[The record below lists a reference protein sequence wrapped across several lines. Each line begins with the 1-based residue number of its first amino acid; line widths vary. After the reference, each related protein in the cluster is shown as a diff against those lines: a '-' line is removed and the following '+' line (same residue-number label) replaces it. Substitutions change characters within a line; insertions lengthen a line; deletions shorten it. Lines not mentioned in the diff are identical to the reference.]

1 MKRFFA
7 LLLAAALVLSLAGC
21 QSAGEDSEWTHVPEE
36 TFCGLTYTGSLALSY
51 AHEFAVDYYEGGYS
65 LLSVANGD
73 QFLVVP
79 EGAEVPETDVPV
91 IQQPLS
97 DVYLVATAAMC
108 LFDAL
113 DGLDAVTLSG
123 TQADGWTIE
132 NARLAMEAGDIV
144 YAGKYSEPDYELIV
158 SSGCRLSVQS
168 TMIYHSPEVKEKL
181 EELGIPVLVDYSS
194 YETHPL
200 GRTEWIK
207 LYAALLGKEDEAD
220 ALFREQ
226 EAALDSVAS
235 EEPTGKTVAYF
246 YISSTGGYAVVR
258 KSGDYVTQMISL
270 AGGEYLYDDLGDDET
285 ATATVSLTLEE
296 FYSTAKDAD
305 IVLYNSTIDGQLS
318 TLEDFLALNELLGD
332 FKAVQEGNVWCTN
345 ANLYQDMTRLGVVTR
360 EMHEIFAGTAGD
372 EMEFFY
378 RLV

>member
-1 MKRFFA
+1 MKHFFV
-7 LLLAAALVLSLAGC
+7 LLLAAALVFSLAGC
-21 QSAGEDSEWTHVPEE
+21 QSASGNNDWNHVPAEE
-36 TFCGLTYTGSLALSY
+36 FCGLTYTGSLTLSY
-51 AHEFAVDYYEGGYS
+51 AHEFAVDYYEGGYT
-65 LLSVANGD
+65 LLSIANGD
-73 QFLVVP
+73 QFLVVS
-79 EGAEVPETDVPV
+79 EEAGVPETDVPV

-113 DGLDAVTLSG
+113 DGLDAITLSG
-123 TQADGWTIE
+123 TKADGWTIE
-132 NARLAMEAGDIV
+132 NARLSMEAGDIA

-207 LYAALLGKEDEAD
+207 LYAALLGKEDEAE

-226 EAALDSVAS
+226 EEALNSMTS

-258 KSGDYVTQMISL
+258 KSGDYVTQMIAL
-270 AGGEYLYDDLGDDET
+270 AGGKYLFDDLGDDET
-285 ATATVSLTLEE
+285 ATATVSMTLEE
-296 FYSTAKDAD
+296 FYATAKDAD
-305 IVLYNSTIDGQLS
+305 IVLYNSTIDGQLN
-318 TLEDFLALNELLGD
+318 TLEDFLSLNPLLGD
-332 FKAVQEGNVWCTN
+332 FKAVSEGNVWCTN
-345 ANLYQDMTRLGVVTR
+345 ANLYQDMTRLGTVTE
-360 EMHEIFAGTAGD
+360 EMHQIFAGTAGD

>member
-7 LLLAAALVLSLAGC
+7 LLLAAALVFSLVGC
-21 QSAGEDSEWTHVPEE
+21 QSAGEDSEWSHVPAED
-36 TFCGLTYTGSLALSY
+36 FCGLTYTGSLELSY
-51 AHEFAVDYYEGGYS
+51 AHEFAVDYYEGGYT
-65 LLSVANGD
+65 LLSIASGD
-73 QFLVVP
+73 QFLVAP
-79 EGAEVPETDVPV
+79 EGADVPETDIPV

-113 DGLDAVTLSG
+113 DGLDAITLSG
-123 TQADGWTIE
+123 TQADGWTID
-132 NARLAMEAGDIV
+132 NARLAMESGDIV

-200 GRTEWIK
+200 GRTEWVK
-207 LYAALLGKEDEAD
+207 LYAALLGREDEAEE
-220 ALFREQ
+220 LFREQ
-226 EAALDSVAS
+226 EEALNSVAS

-270 AGGEYLYDDLGDDET
+270 AGGEYLFDDLGDDET
-285 ATATVSLTLEE
+285 ATATVSMTLEE
-296 FYSTAKDAD
+296 FYATAKDAD

-345 ANLYQDMTRLGVVTR
+345 ANLYQDMTRLGTVTE
-360 EMHEIFAGTAGD
+360 EMHQIFAGTAGD

>member
-7 LLLAAALVLSLAGC
+7 LLLAAALVFSLAGC
-21 QSAGEDSEWTHVPEE
+21 QSAGEDGEWSHVPAED
-36 TFCGLTYTGSLALSY
+36 FCGLTYTGSLELSY
-51 AHEFAVDYYEGGYS
+51 AHEFAVDYYEGGYT
-65 LLSVANGD
+65 LLSIANGD
-73 QFLVVP
+73 QFLVVS
-79 EGAEVPETDVPV
+79 EGAEVPETDIPV

-113 DGLDAVTLSG
+113 DGLDAITLSG
-123 TQADGWTIE
+123 TQADGWTID
-132 NARLAMEAGDIV
+132 NARLAMEAGDIA

-200 GRTEWIK
+200 GRTEWVK
-207 LYAALLGKEDEAD
+207 LYAALLGKEDEAEE
-220 ALFREQ
+220 LFREQ
-226 EAALDSVAS
+226 EEALNSVAS

-270 AGGEYLYDDLGDDET
+270 AGGEYLFDDLGDDET
-285 ATATVSLTLEE
+285 ATATVSMTLEE
-296 FYSTAKDAD
+296 FYATARDAD

-345 ANLYQDMTRLGVVTR
+345 ANLYQDMTRLGTVTG
-360 EMHEIFAGTAGD
+360 EMHRIFAGTAGD

>member
-21 QSAGEDSEWTHVPEE
+21 QSADGDSAWSHVPEE
-36 TFCGLTYTGSLALSY
+36 DFCDLTYTGSLELSY
-51 AHEFAVDYYEGGYS
+51 AHEFAVDYYEGGYT
-65 LLSVANGD
+65 LLSIASGD
-73 QFLVVP
+73 QFLVVS
-79 EGAEVPETDVPV
+79 EGSEVPETDIPV

-113 DGLDAVTLSG
+113 DGLDAITLSG
-123 TQADGWTIE
+123 TQADGWTID

-158 SSGCRLSVQS
+158 SAGCRLSVQS

-200 GRTEWIK
+200 GRTEWVK
-207 LYAALLGKEDEAD
+207 LYAALLGKEDEAE
-220 ALFREQ
+220 ALFQEQ
-226 EAALDSVAS
+226 EEALNSVAS

-270 AGGEYLYDDLGDDET
+270 AGGEYLFDALGDDET
-285 ATATVSLTLEE
+285 ATATVSMTLEE
-296 FYSTAKDAD
+296 FYATAKDAD

-318 TLEDFLALNELLGD
+318 TLEDFLSLNELLGD
-332 FKAVQEGNVWCTN
+332 FKAVQESNVWCTN
-345 ANLYQDMTRLGVVTR
+345 ANLYQDMTRLGTVTE
-360 EMHEIFAGTAGD
+360 EMHRIFAGTAGD